1 MSVVPSP
8 SKPIPDDTPAHESQF
23 MSASLSD
30 GAVQVTHAL
39 LSLAPSVCLAEDAV
53 GNVRET
59 FSARQAVYAN
69 ASLSNK
75 EMFQDLPPVLMHAD
89 PRANANKLYGGSRP
103 SPVPHAAYQ
112 PGVWG
117 GAPWNER
124 IYFGVALFDL
134 NGESHLAALYT
145 VESTLVC
152 HVYGAP
158 LAELE
163 SQLFDV
169 RRPVSLIEKA
179 WLGEPLGNTLR
190 DLRVATGA
198 YLRSQGFG
206 TFPGFLLT
214 GDHHLVRPGVL
225 PLLHLRGYK
234 TDLERERVEQM
245 LFSLLAIQGTADGSA
260 PRCELGET
268 FINVSNVITVFD
280 SCGVP
285 EKDLALPDGADQHI
299 YKMLEVSRCRL
310 MYLVAGYIVQPWNDK
325 LDEATAN
332 AAEVMH
338 ANVLT
343 VELAQVS
350 EMARAE
356 KHMTLSSITR
366 VVGMC
371 CATGVELIV
380 SIGSMAEL
388 VERVSTRLFELSDV
402 VLATRD
408 LVTTV
413 EKEPRSWAHD
423 AFVAIENM
431 ARRVASPQ
439 VVLII
444 ETDSCHV
451 VGKMKVVNCDTL
463 TEITTVETATRLL
476 FCPWVSALIMH
487 TGADANRSVYT
498 INTRTVERD
507 QLRVTEA
514 IRKAHTAAPS
524 KHSRPIASP
533 GDVDQLRRDI
543 NTRLDTMV
551 GSIKALPVV
560 EVVPSAPLPRAESPA
575 VASLRESTT
584 ILKRLAR
591 KRCHR

>member
-1 MSVVPSP
+1 MSVVWGPSR
-8 SKPIPDDTPAHESQF
+8 PIPDEAPAHESQS

-39 LSLAPSVCLAEDAV
+39 LSLAPSVCSAEEAV
-53 GNVRET
+53 RNVRET
-59 FSARQAVYAN
+59 SSARQVVYAN

-75 EMFQDLPPVLMHAD
+75 DVFNELPPVLMHVD
-89 PRANANKLYGGSRP
+89 PRANANKIYGGSRP
-103 SPVPHAAYQ
+103 SPVPHAGYQ
-112 PGVWG
+112 SGVWG

-124 IYFGVALFDL
+124 IHFGVALFDL

-145 VESTLVC
+145 VETTLVC

-163 SQLFDV
+163 AQLFDV
-169 RRPVSLIEKA
+169 RRPASPIEKA

-198 YLRSQGFG
+198 YLRSQGIG

-225 PLLHLRGYK
+225 PLLHLRGYN

-245 LFSLLAIQGTADGSA
+245 LFSLLAVQGTGGGSA
-260 PRCELGET
+260 PRCEIGLPFVDAT
-268 FINVSNVITVFD
+268 DVVTVFD
-280 SCGVP
+280 SCGLP
-285 EKDLALPDGADQHI
+285 EKDLVLPGGAEQHI
-299 YKMLEVSRCRL
+299 YKMVEVSRCRL
-310 MYLVAGYIVQPWNDK
+310 MYSIAGYIVQPWGD
-325 LDEATAN
+325 DVHEATAG
-332 AAEVMH
+332 AADVMH
-338 ANVLT
+338 ANVS
-343 VELAQVS
+343 VAELAEVS

-356 KHMTLSSITR
+356 KPRTLSAITR

-371 CATGVELIV
+371 CATGVELIF
-380 SIGSMAEL
+380 SMGSMADL
-388 VERVSTRLFELSDV
+388 VERVSTRLFAISDA

-423 AFVAIENM
+423 ALVAMENM

-439 VVLII
+439 VVLVI
-444 ETDSCHV
+444 ETDAGHV
-451 VGKMKVVNCDTL
+451 VGRMAVINCDTL
-463 TEITTVETATRLL
+463 TEITAMDTATRLL
-476 FCPWVSALIMH
+476 FCPWVTVVIVH
-487 TGADANRSVYT
+487 TGTDATRSVYT

-514 IRKAHTAAPS
+514 IRKAHTAAPA
-524 KHSRPIASP
+524 KPSRPAAST
-533 GDVDQLRRDI
+533 GDVDQLRRDM
-543 NTRLDTMV
+543 NARLDTLT
-551 GSIKALPVV
+551 GSMKAPPVV
-560 EVVPSAPLPRAESPA
+560 EVAPPPAAESPA
-575 VASLRESTT
+575 VASLRESSV
-584 ILKRLAR
+584 ILNRLAR